1 MPAAV
6 ADGDGDGDGE
16 RRDIA
21 DGVRVMVSIPV
32 NVEGVC
38 IDAVRLARG
47 VGRYKPACAL
57 PLPLSLREA
66 DRCARPMPGIGR
78 EQSVD

>member
-6 ADGDGDGDGE
+6 ADGDGE

-21 DGVRVMVSIPV
+21 DGVHVMVSIPV
-32 NVEGVC
+32 NVGGVC

-47 VGRYKPACAL
+47 VGRYKPACA
-57 PLPLSLREA
+57 LPLSLREA